1 MPFRVTQASLSR
13 GVSKV
18 VVAPWALARDEKSV
32 GGQVRFVPALTE
44 RVGWPQPPQKGFRA
58 FQSSNA
64 RAWAYMAAIPKIS
77 IYFSSCWAVKYL
89 PAHSMSYVPFPQ

>member
-44 RVGWPQPPQKGFRA
+44 SVGWPQPPQKGFRA

-64 RAWAYMAAIPKIS
+64 RAWAYIAAIPEIS
-77 IYFSSCWAVKYL
+77 IYLSSCWDMEYL
-89 PAHSMSYVPFPQ
+89 LARSTSYVPSPQ